1 MDARGMVESSM
12 IVYCD
17 ANPKMLALVSELGQ
31 TLVEVFDS
39 PMTNNEAEY
48 RVVIR
53 ALEAYPEVTEIRTDS
68 QLVVEQLNHRWH
80 IKEDRLR
87 ELATRFWSHNS
98 NARVVWV
105 PRKQNLAGK
114 ALK

>member
-1 MDARGMVESSM
+1 MK
-12 IVYCD
+12 VYSD
-17 ANPKMLALVSELGQ
+17 ANPKMLALVTDEGH

-39 PMTNNEAEY
+39 PVTNNEGEY
-48 RVVIR
+48 RAVIR
-53 ALEAYPEVTEIRTDS
+53 ALEVYPEVSEILTDS

-80 IKEDRLR
+80 IKEDHLR
-87 ELATRFWSHNS
+87 ELATRFWGHNTK
-98 NARVVWV
+98 ARVTWV